1 MLAAL
6 GAYRDRIGDVEIVR
20 GFGWRYGAFR
30 VTGPCKED
38 LDAIWPGVP
47 VFLIAI
53 DGHSA

>member
-6 GAYRDRIGDVEIVR
+6 RAYRDGIGDVEIVR
-20 GFGWRYGAFR
+20 GFGWRYGAFPA
-30 VTGPCKED
+30 TGPCKED